1 MASPVS
7 TLPTRE
13 IQRSNKPIFMVVGC
27 TLFASAAQ
35 VLMKVGAGHEVP
47 KIDPAHL
54 GSLLPFALA
63 LLSNIPLVAGYALHA
78 CNALLL
84 IFALRDGE
92 LSILWPLY
100 ALSYVWVALLSAYI
114 FGDSL
119 NAWKL
124 GGIFLIVVG
133 VGLLGRASKRA

>member
-1 MASPVS
+1 
-7 TLPTRE
+7 
-13 IQRSNKPIFMVVGC
+13 MVVGC

-35 VLMKVGAGHEVP
+35 VLMKIGAGHEAP

-54 GSLLPFALA
+54 ATLIPFAMA
-63 LLSNIPLVAGYALHA
+63 LLGNLPLVAGYGLHA

-119 NAWKL
+119 NPWKL
-124 GGIFLIVVG
+124 GGIALIIFG
-133 VGLLGRASKRA
+133 VGLLGRASQRA